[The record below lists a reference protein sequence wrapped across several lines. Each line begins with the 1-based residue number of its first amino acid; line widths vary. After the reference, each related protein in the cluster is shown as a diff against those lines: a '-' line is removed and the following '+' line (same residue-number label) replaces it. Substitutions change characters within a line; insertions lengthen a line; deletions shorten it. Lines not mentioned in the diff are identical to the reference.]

1 MSNYNN
7 IYWSHNM
14 MINSNFRSLISSLLL
29 HKLINIFRL
38 FILLLLLLKFIKR
51 VRFKNNRLVVLIDI
65 LINSILILLDFILF
79 ILNILIQLFINHII
93 LISRSRCR
101 LNRFNLRQL
110 LLDSLIIILQFTP
123 LLKLKIKRPII
134 ILQNTY

>member
-1 MSNYNN
+1 
-7 IYWSHNM
+7 

>member
-65 LINSILILLDFILF
+65 LINSILILLELILF